1 MSATLRLAT
10 DLIARRS
17 VTPEDA
23 GCLELI
29 GERLARCGF
38 ALERMDAGGVSNLWA
53 RLGDTEPLFVFA
65 GHTDVVPAGPENEWR
80 FPPFEPAVHDGFL
93 YGRGAADMKGG
104 LAAMV
109 TATETFLADSPSM
122 KGSIAFLITSDEEGP
137 AEFGTRHVVR
147 ALEARGEKIRWCV
160 VGEPSSREAL
170 GDVIRVG
177 RRGSLSGTL
186 LVRGIQGH
194 VAYPELALNPVHAA
208 LPALHELASRRW
220 DDGYETFPP
229 TSFQVSNIHAGTGAS
244 NVIPG
249 TLEVHFNLRYS
260 PALDVACI
268 QETVKAI
275 LERHGLN
282 WHIDWHDSG
291 RPFYTPPGA
300 LRSAVSGAIAA
311 IMGRMP
317 EESTGGGTSDG
328 RFIAPT
334 GAEVVELG
342 PNNATIHK
350 LNERVPV
357 EELDRLSEIYRVIL
371 EKLLCS

>member
-1 MSATLRLAT
+1 
-10 DLIARRS
+10 
-17 VTPEDA
+17 
-23 GCLELI
+23 
-29 GERLARCGF
+29 
-38 ALERMDAGGVSNLWA
+38 
-53 RLGDTEPLFVFA
+53 
-65 GHTDVVPAGPENEWR
+65 
-80 FPPFEPAVHDGFL
+80 
-93 YGRGAADMKGG
+93 
-104 LAAMV
+104 
-109 TATETFLADSPSM
+109 
-122 KGSIAFLITSDEEGP
+122 LITSDEEGP
-137 AEFGTRHVVR
+137 AEFGTRHVVQ

-177 RRGSLSGTL
+177 RRGSLSGRL

-220 DDGYETFPP
+220 DDGYEPFPP

-260 PALDVACI
+260 PARDVASI
-268 QETVKAI
+268 QETVKGI

-282 WHIDWHDSG
+282 WHLDWHDAG

-311 IMGRMP
+311 IMGRTP

-371 EKLLCS
+371 EKLLRS